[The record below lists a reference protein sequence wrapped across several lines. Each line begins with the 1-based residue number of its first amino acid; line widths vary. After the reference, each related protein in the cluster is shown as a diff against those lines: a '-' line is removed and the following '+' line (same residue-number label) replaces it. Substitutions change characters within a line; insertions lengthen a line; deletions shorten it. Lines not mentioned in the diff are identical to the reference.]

1 MTLSVVVADDQ
12 PLLRVGL
19 SGIVDSAA
27 DMTVV
32 GQAADGRE
40 AIEQVQTLR
49 PDVVLMD
56 IRMPHLDGLE
66 ATKVIASSSATR
78 ILVLTT
84 FDLDEYVFT
93 ALRNGA
99 SGFLLKDAPPADL
112 LAAIRVVASGDAL
125 LGPGITR
132 RLIQEFAASPVQDRP
147 PDPADIEARVTE
159 RELTVLRLVGLGLNN
174 GEIGQQ
180 LHISTG
186 TVKTHVAHL
195 LTKLDARDRVQL
207 VIVAHRAGVADQR

>member
-1 MTLSVVVADDQ
+1 
-12 PLLRVGL
+12 
-19 SGIVDSAA
+19 
-27 DMTVV
+27 
-32 GQAADGRE
+32 
-40 AIEQVQTLR
+40 
-49 PDVVLMD
+49 MD

-66 ATKVIASSSATR
+66 ATKVIASSFDTR

-132 RLIQEFAASPVQDRP
+132 RLIQEFAGSPAQDRRE
-147 PDPADIEARVTE
+147 DPADIEARVTD
-159 RELTVLRLVGLGLNN
+159 RELTVLRLVGLGLTNS
-174 GEIGQQ
+174 EIAQQ
-180 LHISTG
+180 LHISAG

-207 VIVAHRAGVADQR
+207 VIVAHRAGLVDQRSG